1 MPVMIAPVMVTKLMS
16 NPVEVADA
24 GRLYVVATPIG
35 HRDDL
40 SARAIETLRKVVV
53 IACEDTRHSAPLL
66 NSIGADAK
74 RLALHDHN
82 EAEASAGL
90 VAQMLRGDS
99 IALISDAGTPLVS
112 DPGYRLVQAAAK
124 AGVRVVPIP
133 GPSALIAA
141 LSVAGLATDRF
152 SFEGFLPNKSGAR
165 RSVLAELA
173 EDPRT
178 LVFYE
183 ARHRIV
189 ESLQDMITSFGAD
202 REAVVARELTKTFE
216 TLLRGTLAEILQ
228 RVRADSDQQLGE
240 FVVMVAGAA
249 VMDVDA
255 RKLAEGRRVFELLK
269 DELPPSRAV
278 RLAAEIS
285 GAPKNALYKWVG
297 G

>member
-1 MPVMIAPVMVTKLMS
+1 MPAMIAPVLVTNLMS
-16 NPVEVADA
+16 NPSAPDA
-24 GRLYVVATPIG
+24 GHLYVVATPIG
-35 HRDDL
+35 NRDDL
-40 SARAIETLRKVVV
+40 SARAIETLRKVAV

-82 EAEASAGL
+82 EAAASAGL

-99 IALISDAGTPLVS
+99 VALISDAGTPLVS

-124 AGVRVVPIP
+124 AGLRVVPIP

-152 SFEGFLPNKSGAR
+152 SFEGFLPNKSAAR
-165 RSVLAELA
+165 RSALAALA

-189 ESLQDMITSFGAD
+189 ESLEDMIASFGAD
-202 REAVVARELTKTFE
+202 REAVLARELTKTFE
-216 TLLRGTLAEILQ
+216 TLLRGTLAEVLE
-228 RVRADSDQQLGE
+228 RVRSDSDQQLGE
-240 FVVMVAGAA
+240 FVVVVAGAA
-249 VMDVDA
+249 VLDADA
-255 RKLAEGRRVFELLK
+255 RRLAEGRRVFELLK

-278 RLAAEIS
+278 RIAAEIS
-285 GAPKNALYKWVG
+285 GAPKNALYKLVG
-297 G
+297 E

>member
-1 MPVMIAPVMVTKLMS
+1 MPAMIAKPMP
-16 NPVEVADA
+16 NPLPPHP
-24 GRLYVVATPIG
+24 GCLFVVATPIG
-35 HRDDL
+35 NREDL
-40 SARAIETLRKVVV
+40 SARAIETLRQVTL

-74 RLALHDHN
+74 RIALHDHN

-90 VAQMLRGDS
+90 VAQMLRGES

-112 DPGYRLVQAAAK
+112 DPGFRLVQAAAE
-124 AGVRVVPIP
+124 AGLRVVPIP

-152 SFEGFLPNKSGAR
+152 SFEGFLPNKSAAR
-165 RSVLAELA
+165 RSVLESLA
-173 EDPRT
+173 HDART

-189 ESLQDMITSFGAD
+189 ESLDDMVSVLGAG

-216 TLLRGTLAEILQ
+216 TLLRGTLAEILE
-228 RVRADSDQQLGE
+228 RVRGDSDQQLGE
-240 FVVMVAGAA
+240 FVVVVAGAEA
-249 VMDVDA
+249 MDADA
-255 RKLAEGRRVFELLK
+255 QRLAEGRRVFDLLK

-285 GAPKNALYKWVG
+285 GAPKNALYKLVEG
-297 G
+297 